1 MNREPVEI
9 HPRKSF
15 TKKQRLEIFTRA
27 EGRCQCGCGKK
38 LQPGFHIEHRNP
50 LWRGGT
56 NDIENLEAWIPAC
69 HASKTAGEASD
80 RGKVN
85 RLIKKADPLTRK
97 PSRMQSRGFQTG
109 GPKQKIPSRP
119 WGKKGKP
126 E

>member
-15 TKKQRLEIFTRA
+15 TKKQRLAIFNRA

-69 HASKTAGEASD
+69 HASKTSGEASA

-97 PSRMQSRGFQTG
+97 PSRMQSRNEWPKGQKFQSRGFQRK
-109 GPKQKIPSRP
+109 PK
-119 WGKKGKP
+119 G
-126 E
+126 ET

>member
-56 NDIENLEAWIPAC
+56 NDIENLEAWTPAC

-85 RLIKKADPLTRK
+85 RLIKKSDPLTRK
-97 PSRMQSRGFQTG
+97 PSRMHSRGFPKG

-119 WGKKGKP
+119 WPKKGKP

>member
-97 PSRMQSRGFQTG
+97 PSRMQSRNEWPKGQKLQSRGF
-109 GPKQKIPSRP
+109 PKKPKGRP
-119 WGKKGKP
+119 